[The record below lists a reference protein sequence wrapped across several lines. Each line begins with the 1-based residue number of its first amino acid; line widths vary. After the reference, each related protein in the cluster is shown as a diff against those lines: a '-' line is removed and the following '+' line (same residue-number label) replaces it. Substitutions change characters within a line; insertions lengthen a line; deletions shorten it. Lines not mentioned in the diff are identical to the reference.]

1 MTCSVEYFSWNGFEV
16 HIDSGWEL
24 HIFHGPLRSLL
35 LSMNCL
41 CVKISNRKTDCT
53 KVFLCC
59 GHMRILATVLRSR
72 EQANVG
78 NQINDE
84 PPHTM
89 KKGQI
94 IHRVIC
100 LARVGNH
107 NAGSNCSRSQG
118 DPSESHGCPVK
129 SGHCGKHGWNIAT
142 CQPSNVLP
150 SSPQISHR
158 EYRLAIFSPFL
169 IKIFLVWQCD
179 SLMIF
184 N

>member
-1 MTCSVEYFSWNGFEV
+1 MVRNHAYYVHEVTMSSLEKRPSVQCDMQCGIFFLKWFEV

-24 HIFHGPLRSLL
+24 HIFRGPLRSLL

-94 IHRVIC
+94 THRVIC

-118 DPSESHGCPVK
+118 EPLRKPRVSSQIWALWKTWLKYCNLSTIKCAP
-129 SGHCGKHGWNIAT
+129 
-142 CQPSNVLP
+142 QLP
-150 SSPQISHR
+150 PNNSQRI
-158 EYRLAIFSPFL
+158 
-169 IKIFLVWQCD
+169 
-179 SLMIF
+179 
-184 N
+184 

>member
-1 MTCSVEYFSWNGFEV
+1 
-16 HIDSGWEL
+16 
-24 HIFHGPLRSLL
+24 
-35 LSMNCL
+35 MNCL

-94 IHRVIC
+94 THRVIC

-118 DPSESHGCPVK
+118 EPLRKPRVSSQIWALWKTWLKYCNLSTIKCAP
-129 SGHCGKHGWNIAT
+129 
-142 CQPSNVLP
+142 QLP
-150 SSPQISHR
+150 PNNSQR
-158 EYRLAIFSPFL
+158 KYRLAILLSFL

-184 N
+184 NYVSIKSTHIFLPFGYIFSGPGGG